1 MMTEFTIGSFNV
13 KNLIGPNQEYYR
25 FESYTSE
32 EYAWKQ
38 NWLANQLL
46 TMNADIV
53 GFQEIFDEIS
63 LQSVIDETNV
73 LGETLNT
80 TVIPDVSKPY
90 HQKAIFKKLNY
101 TPYSKAQ
108 LCFAPNLNDGEP
120 GNRRPGVAMLSRYG
134 FEGEPEVIQ
143 QLENPMT
150 IDFPDDG
157 YNGHKTV
164 GSYTLTRLSRPI
176 IKAKINIGNHVITVF
191 NCHLKSKLGEYMKS
205 AGADFAPE
213 TDLIHY
219 LPAQRALGELR
230 ALLRRSAEA
239 YVLRKLITEEL
250 VQDNPVMVLGDF
262 NDSEYSVTSSMIKGE
277 RPFKNYAWVRRHDAQ
292 HRSDRY
298 SEQDDL
304 VIRAQIEQYQ
314 LTSAEMQF
322 IQHSQRDMVYT
333 SAFGGVYESIDQILM
348 SQHFI
353 QGSANNIGVMDYFS
367 AYNDHITDGAYAD
380 APYNKLASDHGQIVA
395 HMRLAL

>member
-1 MMTEFTIGSFNV
+1 
-13 KNLIGPNQEYYR
+13 
-25 FESYTSE
+25 
-32 EYAWKQ
+32 
-38 NWLANQLL
+38 
-46 TMNADIV
+46 
-53 GFQEIFDEIS
+53 
-63 LQSVIDETNV
+63 
-73 LGETLNT
+73 
-80 TVIPDVSKPY
+80 
-90 HQKAIFKKLNY
+90 
-101 TPYSKAQ
+101 
-108 LCFAPNLNDGEP
+108 
-120 GNRRPGVAMLSRYG
+120 MLSRYG

-157 YNGHKTV
+157 YNGHETV

-176 IKAKINIGNHVITVF
+176 IKVKINIGNHVITVF
-191 NCHLKSKLGEYMKS
+191 NCHLKSKLGEYIKP

-213 TDLIHY
+213 ADLVHY

-262 NDSEYSVTSSMIKGE
+262 NDSEYSVTSLMIKGE
-277 RPFKNYAWVRRHDAQ
+277 KPFKNYAWVRRHDAQ
-292 HRSDRY
+292 HKSDRY

-304 VIRAQIEQYQ
+304 VIRAQMEQYQ

-353 QGSANNIGVMDYFS
+353 
-367 AYNDHITDGAYAD
+367 
-380 APYNKLASDHGQIVA
+380 
-395 HMRLAL
+395 